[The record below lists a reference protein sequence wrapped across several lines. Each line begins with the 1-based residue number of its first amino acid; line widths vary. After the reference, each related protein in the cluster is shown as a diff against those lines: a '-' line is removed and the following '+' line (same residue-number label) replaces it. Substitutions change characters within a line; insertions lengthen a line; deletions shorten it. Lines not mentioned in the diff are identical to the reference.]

1 MLKEK
6 IYLEENK
13 YVKINASDKERIV
26 DDLDKI
32 FKINEAILFPEKD
45 MIAIYARKKFIEN
58 EYQIKQ
64 FSVQDEMENRIQQ
77 VKYEMTMSTHLSS
90 INKLRRIRKDKDELI
105 QYIMKQYN
113 LTDVDRMKLLKELD
127 YKFKLL
133 NGYFR
138 GR

>member
-1 MLKEK
+1 
-6 IYLEENK
+6 
-13 YVKINASDKERIV
+13 
-26 DDLDKI
+26 
-32 FKINEAILFPEKD
+32 
-45 MIAIYARKKFIEN
+45 
-58 EYQIKQ
+58 
-64 FSVQDEMENRIQQ
+64 MENRIQQ

-133 NGYFR
+133 NGYFG

>member
-1 MLKEK
+1 
-6 IYLEENK
+6 
-13 YVKINASDKERIV
+13 
-26 DDLDKI
+26 
-32 FKINEAILFPEKD
+32 
-45 MIAIYARKKFIEN
+45 
-58 EYQIKQ
+58 
-64 FSVQDEMENRIQQ
+64 
-77 VKYEMTMSTHLSS
+77 MTMSTHLSS

-133 NGYFR
+133 NGYFG